1 MNSTEELPKLSR
13 YELKLLS
20 DYIHWSKLI
29 VQYQKHLIMNS
40 SSMTHKDI
48 KTTKE
53 EIASIN
59 TKLKD
64 ISKQFNRLA
73 GNDIQCFL

>member
-1 MNSTEELPKLSR
+1 MNNAEELPKLSR
-13 YELKLLS
+13 YELRLLT
-20 DYIHWSKLI
+20 DYIHWSKTI

-40 SSMTHKDI
+40 SSMTHRDI

-59 TKLKD
+59 VKLKD
-64 ISKQFNRLA
+64 ISKQFKKLSNQ
-73 GNDIQCFL
+73 DIQCFL